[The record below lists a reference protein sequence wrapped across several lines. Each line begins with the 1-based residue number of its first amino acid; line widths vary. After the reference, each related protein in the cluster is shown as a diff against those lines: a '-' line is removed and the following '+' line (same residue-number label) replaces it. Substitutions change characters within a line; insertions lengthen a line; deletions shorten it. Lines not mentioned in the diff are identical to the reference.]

1 MPRIVRGL
9 LAAALTLVSL
19 GATEG
24 WSQDPP
30 ALPTARASFRIVDR
44 ETREPIV
51 GAAVRVQDS
60 TLLTNN
66 QGRLTFPALVPGRH
80 TVLVRAVGFR
90 SSTLELTIGGPTAA
104 LVNEVD
110 LLFDGT
116 DLPDVVVEA
125 RRRRLIG
132 RLVEF
137 ETRMA
142 RGVGQFLTATEI
154 ERRRQFNLG
163 AILGTLK
170 GVNSRCSMMECSV
183 RMARAPRNCAPK
195 YFIDGIPSDQSATDT
210 PISDIYGVEVYRGPS
225 ETPVEFLT
233 SESGCGVISIWTKSA
248 ARRPAGG

>member
-1 MPRIVRGL
+1 MLRNLRRL
-9 LAAALTLVSL
+9 LL
-19 GATEG
+19 GALVWVTLG
-24 WSQDPP
+24 APDAWSQDPP
-30 ALPTARASFRIVDR
+30 PPAVRTAFRVVDR

-60 TLLTNN
+60 TLLTNS
-66 QGRLTFPALVPGRH
+66 QGRLTFQTLRPGRH
-80 TVLVRAVGFR
+80 AVLVRAVGFR
-90 SSTLELTIGGPTAA
+90 STTLELSIGGPGAPD
-104 LVNEVD
+104 VHEVD

-137 ETRMA
+137 ETRKA
-142 RGVGQFLTATEI
+142 RGVGQFLTAAEI
-154 ERRRQFNLG
+154 EARRQFNLG

-170 GVNSRCSMMECSV
+170 GVNSRCSVLECSV

-210 PISDIYGVEVYRGPS
+210 PISDIYGIEVYRGPS

-233 SESGCGVISIWTKSA
+233 SEAGCGVISIWTKSA
-248 ARRPAGG
+248 ARRPSGG